1 MFINIDFLRLF
12 SIIYDLIK
20 LKMYCDSII
29 VRIKNS
35 IINNII
41 PEYTKID
48 FMVEEVIFSGL
59 SFFCSCKNKIK
70 KIRKK
75 NGKII

>member
-1 MFINIDFLRLF
+1 
-12 SIIYDLIK
+12 
-20 LKMYCDSII
+20 MYCDSII

-48 FMVEEVIFSGL
+48 FMVEEVIFSVL

-70 KIRKK
+70 KII
-75 NGKII
+75 NSIIYMIIPKA

>member
-1 MFINIDFLRLF
+1 MFINIEFLRLF

-59 SFFCSCKNKIK
+59 SFSVLVKTKL
-70 KIRKK
+70 RK
-75 NGKII
+75 

>member
-48 FMVEEVIFSGL
+48 FMVEEA
-59 SFFCSCKNKIK
+59 IK
-70 KIRKK
+70 
-75 NGKII
+75 